1 MPAFL
6 TVNELPEITDQPDDV
21 IICEYAIADFI
32 VDAGVTTGVTYR
44 WQRSIDGGTTWNNL
58 TETAT
63 YFGVSS
69 MNLKVNGTNRM
80 MSGDMFRVIV
90 SGTCTP
96 PVPSDAALLTVNTA
110 PEITVQPVASTIC
123 ETQNTSFTVLA
134 QGTALTY
141 RWYVDINDGS
151 GFTAITDDGVYT
163 GATSNILTLTAVP
176 RTYDNYR
183 YRAEIEGTCAP
194 KAISQ
199 TVQLDVSIA
208 TIINT
213 QPADSAICEFMTAS
227 FTALA
232 DGANLRYQWQAFNG
246 TTWDNLTKS
255 CIYLGV
261 QTPTLMVFGPSRT
274 MDGTRYR
281 VVVSGD

>member
-1 MPAFL
+1 MHPQIAKNTPYVESTPVTLTVTRQAEITQHPASLTLCEGQAATFTVNAGLTTNPSYMWERSLDGGATWAPITGANAAAYVIAAVATADNNTAYRAIVSSSCGSSVTSMPAFL

-44 WQRSIDGGTTWNNL
+44 WQRSIDGGTTWSNL

-134 QGTALTY
+134 QGTRSEERRVGKECSLPCRS
-141 RWYVDINDGS
+141 RWSPYH
-151 GFTAITDDGVYT
+151 
-163 GATSNILTLTAVP
+163 
-176 RTYDNYR
+176 
-183 YRAEIEGTCAP
+183 
-194 KAISQ
+194 
-199 TVQLDVSIA
+199 
-208 TIINT
+208 
-213 QPADSAICEFMTAS
+213 
-227 FTALA
+227 
-232 DGANLRYQWQAFNG
+232 
-246 TTWDNLTKS
+246 
-255 CIYLGV
+255 
-261 QTPTLMVFGPSRT
+261 
-274 MDGTRYR
+274 
-281 VVVSGD
+281 